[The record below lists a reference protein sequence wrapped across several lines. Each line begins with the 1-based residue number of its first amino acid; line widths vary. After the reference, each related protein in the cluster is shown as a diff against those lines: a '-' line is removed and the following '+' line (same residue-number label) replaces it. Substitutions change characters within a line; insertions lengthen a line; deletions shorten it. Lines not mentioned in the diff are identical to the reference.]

1 METNGFLTYVALGGS
16 LILKLTLTNFREIH
30 ISTHTHRFKL
40 IFKKFWS
47 IMDHPHKIKSQYI
60 VNILLAPPPPWLSGK
75 LKLFKPGHTLNFIIR
90 TQKYEQSD

>member
-1 METNGFLTYVALGGS
+1 METNGFLTYVALGAS
-16 LILKLTLTNFREIH
+16 LILKLTLTNIREIH

-60 VNILLAPPPPWLSGK
+60 ACPPWLSGK

-90 TQKYEQSD
+90 TQKCEQSD